1 MRRYIVDLG
10 NNMKKLFILSDENA
24 KRLKEI
30 STKENKSMSKI
41 VNLLI
46 ENYFK
51 DTEVEKSISQ
61 SIEKLNFS
69 EDEKS
74 KNHKIIK
81 IKIAEKEYDILK
93 KFALKENLNNVA
105 RYIKYLIS
113 LKIYA
118 DNSLS
123 NLELKELDKAR
134 NEFNMLGKNLNQ
146 ILKILHSRTS
156 TNEKQNSSIKN
167 LNELLEDINSKQNIL
182 YSKINSFIQTNKKR
196 F

>member
-1 MRRYIVDLG
+1 
-10 NNMKKLFILSDENA
+10 MKKLFILSDENA

-81 IKIAEKEYDILK
+81 IKIAEKE
-93 KFALKENLNNVA
+93 FA
-105 RYIKYLIS
+105 S
-113 LKIYA
+113 L
-118 DNSLS
+118 L
-123 NLELKELDKAR
+123 
-134 NEFNMLGKNLNQ
+134 Q
-146 ILKILHSRTS
+146 
-156 TNEKQNSSIKN
+156 
-167 LNELLEDINSKQNIL
+167 
-182 YSKINSFIQTNKKR
+182 
-196 F
+196 

>member
-1 MRRYIVDLG
+1 
-10 NNMKKLFILSDENA
+10 
-24 KRLKEI
+24 
-30 STKENKSMSKI
+30 
-41 VNLLI
+41 
-46 ENYFK
+46 
-51 DTEVEKSISQ
+51 
-61 SIEKLNFS
+61 
-69 EDEKS
+69 
-74 KNHKIIK
+74 
-81 IKIAEKEYDILK
+81 LK

>member
-1 MRRYIVDLG
+1 
-10 NNMKKLFILSDENA
+10 MKKLFILSDENA

-51 DTEVEKSISQ
+51 DAEVEKSISQ

-93 KFALKENLNNVA
+93 KFALKESLNNVT

-134 NEFNMLGKNLNQ
+134 SEFNMLGKNLNQ